1 MSDLNDDEA
10 LPLPI
15 KKKAGRPKG
24 SVGRPSPPHLR
35 IKNTPHRN
43 KYNLTERQEK
53 FAQAYVM
60 SPNATAAAIASGYS
74 AFSAAKI
81 GYSLVNN
88 PNVVERMENIQ
99 KEVEED
105 INVETELETQYAYAK
120 ENNNTQTALKALEL
134 LHKMKGGLIEE
145 APLTIS
151 ELEYDIV
158 NCLEMLGE
166 ERASAIFLKCKWFL
180 EQEEEQKERDA
191 SLLKNE
197 TPPSLEEE
205 AILLD
210 KELSSSSP
218 LIRPDSGA

>member
-24 SVGRPSPPHLR
+24 SVGRPPPPHLK
-35 IKNTPHRN
+35 IKKTPHRN

-53 FAQAYVM
+53 FAQAYLL
-60 SPNATAAAIASGYS
+60 SPNATAAAIAAGYS
-74 AFSAAKI
+74 EFSAAKI
-81 GYSLVNN
+81 GYTLVNN

-134 LHKMKGGLIEE
+134 LHKMKGGVTEE

-166 ERASAIFLKCKWFL
+166 DRASAIFLKCKWFL
-180 EQEEEQKERDA
+180 EQEEEEQQKERDA
-191 SLLKNE
+191 LLLNETQQKEKDASLLNE
-197 TPPSLEEE
+197 TPHSLEEE
-205 AILLD
+205 ATN
-210 KELSSSSP
+210 
-218 LIRPDSGA
+218 